1 MGSWEYTNVA
11 LATGTVAYAINLAVN
26 GGIGIVA
33 STVGIPESAV
43 TGLLEGANWLG
54 VVGTF
59 GDELQKNGNGW
70 IRFYYQRGYDAEY
83 KVVATRYKT
92 E

>member
-1 MGSWEYTNVA
+1 M
-11 LATGTVAYAINLAVN
+11 AVS

-33 STVGIPESAV
+33 STVGIPVSAV

-54 VVGTF
+54 IGGAPA
-59 GDELQKNGNGW
+59 GDAVAKKWDRNGNSWVG
-70 IRFYYQRGYDAEY
+70 FYYQRGYDAAGR
-83 KVVATRYKT
+83 VVATRYKT